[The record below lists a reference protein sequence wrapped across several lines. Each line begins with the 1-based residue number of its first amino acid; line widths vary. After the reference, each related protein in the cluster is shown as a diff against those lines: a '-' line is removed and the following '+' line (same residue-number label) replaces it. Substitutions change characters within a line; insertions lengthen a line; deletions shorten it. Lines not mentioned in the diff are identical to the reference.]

1 MLKGF
6 VRVER
11 TNAGKT
17 GIGLEVQVAGM
28 TKYSELTKAQQDFFK
43 NNGFRWMKADYREEN
58 GKWVK
63 TREGFFYKSF
73 ETKKA
78 REEMAKKFEA
88 KLVKP
93 ETKKAEPK
101 KATKKAEPKKAEP
114 KKDLSKM
121 TKKELLELLATLTA

>member
-93 ETKKAEPK
+93 ETKKAEK
-101 KATKKAEPKKAEP
+101 KTAKKAEPKKAEP

-121 TKKELLELLATLTA
+121 TKKELLELLAALTA

>member
-93 ETKKAEPK
+93 ENKKAEPK